1 MKTCSKK
8 NENMLEAIAKHA
20 RSEASETLKLRLK
33 HPYAMFQSCNLLI
46 INAFKSKN
54 ET

>member
-1 MKTCSKK
+1 
-8 NENMLEAIAKHA
+8 MLEAIAKHA
-20 RSEASETLKLRLK
+20 RRNASETLKLKMK
-33 HPYAMFQSCNLLI
+33 HPYAMFQLCNLLI